1 MQTTTNPTGTK
12 FWFDSQIFEVLVSAE
27 DTGGT
32 MSLLRQELVP
42 GYAPPT
48 HVHEREDQTLYVLE
62 GSITAWLD
70 PNGDDH
76 TELSLSA
83 GESVHL
89 PRGVAHA
96 FKAGDQGAKLL
107 EINTPGGFEQFHV
120 EAGIEAP
127 EVRIPDPTEPDIPK
141 LVAAIGPY
149 DAEFVGPPMS

>member
-32 MSLLRQELVP
+32 MSVLRQQLVP

-48 HVHEREDQTLYVLE
+48 HVHEREDQTLYVLD

-70 PNGDDH
+70 PNGEHH
-76 TELSLSA
+76 TELTVA
-83 GESVHL
+83 TGESIHL

-96 FKAGDQGAKLL
+96 FKAGEQGVTLL
-107 EINTPGGFEQFHV
+107 EINTPGGFENFHLDV
-120 EAGIEAP
+120 GEEATHDGVP
-127 EVRIPDPTEPDIPK
+127 EQREPDVGRM
-141 LVAAIGPY
+141 VACSGDYGCTIL
-149 DAEFVGPPMS
+149 GPPPA